1 MCIFCLAEITFSK
14 NSAEQEVNPEI
25 RQVLHEI
32 KSLITDRTFD
42 KVRLAVWYGAD
53 AYRVAALMAVGHIK
67 SILEPRT
74 RLDVFASV
82 KCDAGQSSKAGG
94 NFTFSPLTQF
104 PKRENGKSTS
114 RCTTLTGFAP
124 FLKSS

>member
-1 MCIFCLAEITFSK
+1 M
-14 NSAEQEVNPEI
+14 
-25 RQVLHEI
+25 LHEI
-32 KSLITDRTFD
+32 TSLIIDRPFSISL
-42 KVRLAVWYGAD
+42 KVRSATD
-53 AYRVAALMAVGHIK
+53 AYRAAALMAVGRIK

-94 NFTFSPLTQF
+94 NFTFSPPSLNF
-104 PKRENGKSTS
+104 PKRERKVNISLHNANRFRS
-114 RCTTLTGFAP
+114 F